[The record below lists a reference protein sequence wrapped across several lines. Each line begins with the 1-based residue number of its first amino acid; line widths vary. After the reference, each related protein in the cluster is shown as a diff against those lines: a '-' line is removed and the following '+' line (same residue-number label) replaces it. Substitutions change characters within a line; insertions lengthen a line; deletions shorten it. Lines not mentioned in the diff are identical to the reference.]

1 METLDNVIGWVLFLV
16 VAPVV
21 FVWVVG
27 FSAGVWFT
35 LRNKEAEQ

>member
-21 FVWVVG
+21 FVWMVG
-27 FSAGVWFT
+27 FASGVWFT
-35 LRNKEAEQ
+35 LRSKEVEQ